1 MRFRNIFLGIGAF
14 LVVLIL
20 VLSDPSTGVL
30 SQLPFGGGALATLI
44 TLLIAIFYVGFLHV
58 SRKALLDYIDLQQF
72 FEKALETSHGAGLAL
87 IGVGLFLISIAIVVF
102 AAVK

>member
-20 VLSDPSTGVL
+20 VLSDPSAGVL